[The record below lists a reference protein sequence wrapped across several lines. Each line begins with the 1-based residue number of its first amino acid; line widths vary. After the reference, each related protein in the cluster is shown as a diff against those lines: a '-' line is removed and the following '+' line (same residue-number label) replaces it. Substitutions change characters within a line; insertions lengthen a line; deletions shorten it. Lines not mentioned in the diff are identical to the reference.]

1 MAKVNATKAVV
12 SGQQAAA
19 PVAQQKA
26 KQTVAAVLQ
35 SVLDKEGMRQ
45 RFDELL
51 GKRAPQFFGS
61 LVSMINND
69 PNMVNVF
76 ANNPLSVIQ
85 AALKAASY
93 NLPIDPA
100 MGFAYIIPFKN
111 KGVPTATFLM
121 GYKGMVQL
129 ALRTGAYQKMNV
141 VDVREGEMISFDPLT
156 EDYDIK
162 FYDDQK
168 VRASKRIIGYVGYF
182 RLINGF
188 EKLEYW
194 TIDQLNEHEKKF
206 RQGQYQSKGW
216 KQFYESMC
224 RKTVLR
230 DMISHWGLM
239 SIDFQRA
246 DAQTVQFAQNIAAG
260 TFDDEETPVTIET
273 PAEEPAQ
280 LPEQTAETQQTVP
293 EGTVQ
298 EMFGEQIP
306 EGEMVDF

>member
-1 MAKVNATKAVV
+1 
-12 SGQQAAA
+12 
-19 PVAQQKA
+19 
-26 KQTVAAVLQ
+26 
-35 SVLDKEGMRQ
+35 
-45 RFDELL
+45 
-51 GKRAPQFFGS
+51 
-61 LVSMINND
+61 
-69 PNMVNVF
+69 
-76 ANNPLSVIQ
+76 
-85 AALKAASY
+85 
-93 NLPIDPA
+93 
-100 MGFAYIIPFKN
+100 
-111 KGVPTATFLM
+111 
-121 GYKGMVQL
+121 
-129 ALRTGAYQKMNV
+129 MNV

-246 DAQTVQFAQNIAAG
+246 DAQTVQFAQNIATG
-260 TFDDEETPVTIET
+260 TVDDEETLVTIET

-280 LPEQTAETQQTVP
+280 LPEQTAETHQTVP